1 MADRVWWLDH
11 QMPEDVQDAR
21 SSMAKSSSNAFE
33 VAMIAGLVEHLVNSN
48 EYEYKDITI
57 LTPYNGQLAAFTERF
72 SGTCSLWLS
81 EKDRESLIDDGL
93 LDAEESLARGKTYLQ
108 MSSMLKL
115 ATIDNFQGEESKVVI
130 LSLVRSNRD
139 GLVGFLKTS
148 NRINVG
154 CSRARDGFYIV
165 GNATQMR
172 GVEMWDQI
180 INNLTRKGKI
190 GPYLRTCCPRHPS
203 EIYSVQFPEQWHQL
217 PECQTPCETELPCG
231 HNCSMNC
238 HAPAL
243 HDRIGCVKACP
254 RIHAECGH
262 PCSKTCGEKCGDCEF
277 PLQSLTLPCGHEA
290 IQTCSASRN
299 AELVQCNAAL
309 DPIQLRC
316 GHWQEVQCSNKNDIR
331 NCTKKCGHVLKCGH
345 TCGGNCQTCSTRL
358 YHSHCNS
365 TCAKDLLCGHRC
377 AAPCHGGQ
385 CPPCR
390 LPCQKSCQHGS
401 CPRVCSTVCDPCVQA
416 CDWACIHTS
425 ACTTICCLPCAKL
438 PCSEPCTELLPCG
451 HLCPSLCSERCPTDC
466 PQCITGQFP
475 TTTQMFLACGHQFD
489 LQTLD
494 ESLDITKIYQVDGT
508 GRITK
513 ANLATMEQLA
523 AMNLS
528 CPSCGQGC
536 KDLRRYALPHQLSM
550 LESNIDQICAK
561 FDRKLNDMLY
571 SMYKIK
577 MELDRNFGT
586 FAKAL
591 RPGPLTGRTNQ
602 DLVTT
607 RGNAMVEVQ
616 SNVAGFR
623 GMSQIIDSI
632 CPLANSS

>member
-11 QMPEDVQDAR
+11 QMPEDVQDPR

-93 LDAEESLARGKTYLQ
+93 LDADEAHTGGKTYLQ

-130 LSLVRSNRD
+130 LSLVRSNLD

-154 CSRARDGFYIV
+154 CSRARDGFYII

-172 GVEMWDQI
+172 GIRMWDQI
-180 INNLTRKGKI
+180 INNLTERGKI
-190 GPYLRTCCPRHPS
+190 GPYLRTCCPRHPL
-203 EIYSVQFPEQWHQL
+203 EIHSVQFPEHWHQL
-217 PECQTPCETELPCG
+217 PKCQAPCEAELPCG
-231 HNCSMNC
+231 HICSMEC

-243 HDRIGCVKACP
+243 HDRIGCDKPCTKT
-254 RIHAECGH
+254 HAGCGH
-262 PCSKTCGEKCGDCEF
+262 PCSKTCGQNCGDCTF
-277 PLQSLTLPCGHEA
+277 PLGSLTLPCGHEA
-290 IQTCSASRN
+290 VQTCSGSLN
-299 AELVQCNAAL
+299 EEPVQCDAVL
-309 DPIQLRC
+309 ESIELRC
-316 GHWQEVQCSNKNDIR
+316 GHWQEVKCSNKDETHK
-331 NCTKKCGHVLKCGH
+331 CKEKCGHVLKCGH

-358 YHSHCNS
+358 YHRHCDS
-365 TCAKDLLCGHRC
+365 MCSKELLCGHRC

-385 CPPCR
+385 CPPCNH
-390 LPCQKSCQHGS
+390 PCQESCQHGS
-401 CPRVCSTVCDPCVQA
+401 CSQTCSSVCDPCVRLSDSA
-416 CDWACIHTS
+416 CTHTS
-425 ACTTICCLPCAKL
+425 ASTTMCCLPCAQL
-438 PCSEPCTELLPCG
+438 PCGEPCTVLLPCG
-451 HLCPSLCSERCPTDC
+451 HLCPSLCSERCPTAC

-475 TTTQMFLACGHQFD
+475 STTQMFLACGHQFD

-494 ESLDITKIYQVDGT
+494 DYLDITKLYQVDGT

-513 ANLATMEQLA
+513 VKLAPIEQLA
-523 AMNLS
+523 VMNLA
-528 CPSCGQGC
+528 CPSCGQDC
-536 KDLRRYALPHQLSM
+536 KDLRRYALSHQLLG
-550 LESNIDQICAK
+550 LEGTIDRMCAK
-561 FDRKLNDMLY
+561 LGRKLNNMLHW
-571 SMYKIK
+571 MYKTK
-577 MELDRNFGT
+577 AELDRSFGA

-591 RPGPLTGRTNQ
+591 IPGPLTGRTNQ
-602 DLVTT
+602 DLVIS

-616 SNVAGFR
+616 SSISGFR
-623 GMSQIIDSI
+623 GMSQVLDFV
-632 CPLANSS
+632 